1 MTTKPTGSR
10 FRHLP
15 ATADPGSGSRHRTRF
30 ESSLSELLCRFSF
43 SVSYRDAVT
52 SSDGSC
58 LTRCHL
64 AAVSG
69 SCHFF
74 RATQTCSC
82 DGCASCSCRRA
93 DACSSRTVFV
103 LTVRTAR
110 RRKPTPIARNMV
122 VVDADALVRLTRAV
136 PPAISPTPAPV
147 STPPRES
154 DHRDSNLR
162 IALRGQI
169 RHSDVLPHRRAEYT
183 QYSWAAMNLRHR

>member
-1 MTTKPTGSR
+1 MM
-10 FRHLP
+10 L
-15 ATADPGSGSRHRTRF
+15 
-30 ESSLSELLCRFSF
+30 LLLLCRVPF
-43 SVSYRDAVT
+43 SVSYHDPLT

-74 RATQTCSC
+74 RTTQTCSC
-82 DGCASCSCRRA
+82 DGCASCSCPRA

-103 LTVRTAR
+103 TVTVRTAR
-110 RRKPTPIARNMV
+110 CRKPTPIARNMV
-122 VVDADALVRLTRAV
+122 VVNADALVRLTRAV

-154 DHRDSNLR
+154 DHRDSNFR

-169 RHSDVLPHRRAEYT
+169 RHSDVLPYRRGE
-183 QYSWAAMNLRHR
+183 